1 MTGMMS
7 KTRCANTVPTRIA
20 HAPFRSGI
28 FRVSTAT
35 RASSPMRP
43 GSTAFAKSPTE
54 NAEKTSITPGC
65 GGGIA

>member
-1 MTGMMS
+1 MMS